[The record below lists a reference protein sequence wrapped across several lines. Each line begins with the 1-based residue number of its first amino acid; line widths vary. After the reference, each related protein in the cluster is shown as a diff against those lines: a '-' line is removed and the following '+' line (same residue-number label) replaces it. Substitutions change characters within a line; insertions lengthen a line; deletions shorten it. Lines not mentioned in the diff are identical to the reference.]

1 MKLAEII
8 KILNLNVITGEN
20 DLDKEVN
27 GGYASDLLSDVIAN
41 AQKGQLWIT
50 MQTHV
55 NIVAVA
61 VLKELSA
68 IIIVNGRNPADDT
81 IQKAKEQRVVILSS
95 NLSAFKLCGKLFELG
110 IGKDV

>member
-1 MKLAEII
+1 MKLEEII
-8 KILNLNVITGEN
+8 RILNLKIITSEKFLN
-20 DLDKEVN
+20 RTIT

-41 AQKGQLWIT
+41 AQSGNLWIT
-50 MQTHV
+50 MQTHI

-81 IQKAKEQRVVILSS
+81 IKKAEEQGVVIMCSDLP
-95 NLSAFKLCGKLFELG
+95 AFKLCGKLYELG
-110 IGKDV
+110 IGKDN